1 MSAKLTCTSLSS
13 AIKVDILTSESLMQP
28 GQLAMTM
35 APGKQ
40 DEENHVIWERDLQ
53 VDLDRLREYYG
64 VDRLVCL
71 LEKEELE
78 HLRIPQLL
86 SEAKARG
93 MATEHLPI
101 PDEGLPASMADFSAL
116 VDTVVNAISAGE
128 TVLIHC
134 KGGQGRTGMLGAAC
148 LVRLGY
154 TPEEAIATIRQV
166 RTGALSVAIKREY
179 VHQFHTTQNS
189 QL

>member
-1 MSAKLTCTSLSS
+1 MSVKPTYTSLSS
-13 AIKVDILTSESLMQP
+13 PIEVDILTSEGLMQP

-40 DEENHVIWERDLQ
+40 DEEDHIIWKRDLQ
-53 VDLDRLREYYG
+53 ADLDRLREHYG

-78 HLRIPQLL
+78 QLKIPDLL
-86 SEAKARG
+86 AEANTRG
-93 MATEHLPI
+93 MMTEHLPL
-101 PDEGLPASMADFSAL
+101 PDDGLPASMEKFSVL
-116 VDTVVNAISAGE
+116 VDTVVNAIATGE

-134 KGGQGRTGMLGAAC
+134 KGGQGRTGMLAAAC

-154 TPEEAIATIRQV
+154 TPEAAIATIRQV
-166 RTGALSVAIKREY
+166 RAGALSAAIKREY
-179 VHQFHTTQNS
+179 VHQFHTARNS
-189 QL
+189 QP